1 MPLQG
6 SDRARPINA
15 PTNTILCTQLV
26 TCHGTVYTRSP
37 VVPVCQ
43 LSERKE
49 TIISTVLRQV
59 VHVAYFDHSIIICG
73 HLILSILMASLSDQG
88 ANMSPHHF

>member
-6 SDRARPINA
+6 SDQARPINA
-15 PTNTILCTQLV
+15 PTNTILCTQHV
-26 TCHGTVYTRSP
+26 TCPGTVYTRSP

-43 LSERKE
+43 LSERKV

-59 VHVAYFDHSIIICG
+59 VINKIHIAYYFDHSIIICG
-73 HLILSILMASLSDQG
+73 HLIL
-88 ANMSPHHF
+88 

>member
-6 SDRARPINA
+6 SNRARPINA
-15 PTNTILCTQLV
+15 PTNTILCTQHV
-26 TCHGTVYTRSP
+26 TCRGAVYTRSP

-43 LSERKE
+43 LSERKV

-59 VHVAYFDHSIIICG
+59 VIKIHVAYFDHSIIICG
-73 HLILSILMASLSDQG
+73 HLIL
-88 ANMSPHHF
+88 